1 MGTEGDGRDRLT
13 VAIRWTAR
21 IWTIMTIAVVVL
33 LSLGEGVHP
42 TGLAETVGLLLYPVG
57 ICLGL
62 VLAWWKEGVGGMI
75 TVASLLAFY
84 ILYATTTG
92 RLPQGW
98 AWLLL
103 ALPGFLFVWCW
114 SRARRAAAKA
124 GT

>member
-33 LSLGEGVHP
+33 LSLGEGVNP

-75 TVASLLAFY
+75 TVASLLAF
-84 ILYATTTG
+84 
-92 RLPQGW
+92 
-98 AWLLL
+98 
-103 ALPGFLFVWCW
+103 
-114 SRARRAAAKA
+114 
-124 GT
+124 